1 MKRLC
6 LLWLAAVA
14 VWALGLSIAAA
25 REPGG
30 TLPQRLAIM
39 QCCGCFEHL
48 DAQTKCDK
56 FDCPECP
63 VRYQLRTFG

>member
-14 VWALGLSIAAA
+14 GWALGLSIAAA
-25 REPGG
+25 HHPGG

-48 DAQTKCDK
+48 DAQTRCDK

>member
-6 LLWLAAVA
+6 LLGLAAVA
-14 VWALGLSIAAA
+14 GWALGLSIAAA
-25 REPGG
+25 HHPGG
-30 TLPQRLAIM
+30 TPQRLAIM

-48 DAQTKCDK
+48 DAQTRCDK

-63 VRYQLRTFG
+63 VRYQLKMFG